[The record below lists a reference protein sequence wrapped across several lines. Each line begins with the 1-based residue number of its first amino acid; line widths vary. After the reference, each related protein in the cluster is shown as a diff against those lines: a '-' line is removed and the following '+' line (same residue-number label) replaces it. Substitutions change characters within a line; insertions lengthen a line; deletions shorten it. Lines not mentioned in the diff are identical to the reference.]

1 MWRGIMGE
9 GNKKGG
15 GEPPTTLPFKWPQ
28 LNLEQTRVNVENMS
42 REGQRVG
49 KSVRRGVQPQ

>member
-1 MWRGIMGE
+1 MGE

-15 GEPPTTLPFKWPQ
+15 GEPPTALPFKWPQ